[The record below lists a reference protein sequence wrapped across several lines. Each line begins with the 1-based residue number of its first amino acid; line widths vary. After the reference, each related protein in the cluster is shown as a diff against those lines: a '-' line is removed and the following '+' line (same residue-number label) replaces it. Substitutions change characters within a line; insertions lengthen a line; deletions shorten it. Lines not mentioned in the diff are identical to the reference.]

1 MAKAG
6 DVITIQFSSSEP
18 LDTTNT
24 FANLNN
30 QNLTISGTGTSYTA
44 THTVKSTDTQGPITT
59 LFYLVDIVGNVATD
73 NTQPVTAVTISKQC
87 ILLSILFVYF
97 ILFIL
102 FILFIYLFY
111 FMYFIYFIYLFIYL
125 FIIKTE

>member
-6 DVITIQFSSSEP
+6 DVITIQFTTSESVN
-18 LDTTNT
+18 TTNT

-59 LFYLVDIVGNVATD
+59 LFYLVDIVGNIATD
-73 NTQPVTAVTISKQC
+73 NTQPVTAVRIGNK
-87 ILLSILFVYF
+87 
-97 ILFIL
+97 
-102 FILFIYLFY
+102 
-111 FMYFIYFIYLFIYL
+111 
-125 FIIKTE
+125 